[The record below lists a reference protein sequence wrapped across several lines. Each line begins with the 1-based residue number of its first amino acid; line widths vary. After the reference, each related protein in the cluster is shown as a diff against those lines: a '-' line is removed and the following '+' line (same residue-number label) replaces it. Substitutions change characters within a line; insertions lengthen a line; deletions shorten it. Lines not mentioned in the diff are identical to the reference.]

1 MEPSL
6 KHRCESAEESLQRT
20 EKALRDVKASKAD
33 IDIQLLSAKQKLR
46 KAKEIR
52 KKLKEQLDHCVRQ
65 QRRNTEVGLSFLPP
79 NAKVLKFKQDME
91 EERIRE
97 GSLRMDIDNS
107 NKMVDRRQ
115 SSVNKWA
122 TELAF
127 LNREAKGLAREKV
140 EAKEAISKANKTF
153 RIWKREVD
161 RMRKSV
167 SSITIT
173 VRILGLM

>member
-1 MEPSL
+1 
-6 KHRCESAEESLQRT
+6 
-20 EKALRDVKASKAD
+20 
-33 IDIQLLSAKQKLR
+33 
-46 KAKEIR
+46 
-52 KKLKEQLDHCVRQ
+52 
-65 QRRNTEVGLSFLPP
+65 
-79 NAKVLKFKQDME
+79 
-91 EERIRE
+91 
-97 GSLRMDIDNS
+97 MDIDNS